1 MPIAISF
8 TPSLVTSCKKDSMV
22 TSATNGAT
30 IGSNSIVIADT
41 INSLA
46 TTYVSFASIYNNNRS
61 GITIHC
67 ENGTIR
73 YSGLSYYA

>member
-1 MPIAISF
+1 MKQQNRKLRNGVAMPIAISF
-8 TPSLVTSCKKDSMV
+8 TPSLATSCKKDSMV

-41 INSLA
+41 IS
-46 TTYVSFASIYNNNRS
+46 RS

-73 YSGLSYYA
+73 SSGLTYYAS